1 MGEFK
6 RYANMFYSYRC
17 VSVWSPPENLKNAK
31 KRQDPT
37 PQMDVYAFGMI
48 MWEIL
53 HEKIPFDGDQDSVV
67 NYVVE
72 QDARPFISIA

>member
-1 MGEFK
+1 
-6 RYANMFYSYRC
+6 
-17 VSVWSPPENLKNAK
+17 
-31 KRQDPT
+31 
-37 PQMDVYAFGMI
+37 MDVYAFGMI